1 MFACEAESWRE
12 SAACTEV
19 HRRDRYRTVQV
30 WRVRFWSLPV
40 KEKKTKN
47 ITLPPPPWPRSSPC
61 SPSSPQHHGTAA
73 PIPPPPSGC
82 LPSSF
87 ILLPSSVLPV
97 FLLPQVQASYSDNR
111 SIVTLTFARLTLPL
125 ALFAS
130 PATTLL
136 LSDDFFNARQQPSRT
151 TASHSALEL
160 SSDSRRH
167 RCADPTGHFLP
178 RPLAP
183 ANLKH
188 ALGYRA

>member
-1 MFACEAESWRE
+1 MEGVCG
-12 SAACTEV
+12 V
-19 HRRDRYRTVQV
+19 HRSAQKGQTVQV

-40 KEKKTKN
+40 KEKKDKKHHPPSAPVA
-47 ITLPPPPWPRSSPC
+47 TLLSLF
-61 SPSSPQHHGTAA
+61 PSSPQHHGTAA

-111 SIVTLTFARLTLPL
+111 SIVTLTFARLPLPL
-125 ALFAS
+125 ALLAS

-167 RCADPTGHFLP
+167 RCADSTGHFSP